1 MSKLILVRHGQSIW
15 NLENRFTGWY
25 DVELSENGI
34 LEAQKAGEL
43 LIAENINIDHAYTS
57 YLKRANNT
65 LKIILKNMSLENM
78 NIIRSWEFNERHYG
92 SLTGLNKAEMKDK
105 LGENQI
111 KIYRRSWDIAPPE
124 LEKNNDF
131 NPRSDKIYNNI
142 DSRFIPNTE
151 SLKDTYNRVIPYF
164 DLNIKTKIIDG
175 KNIIIA
181 AHGNSLRALC
191 KKLFNISNDKINEL
205 EIPTGNPLVINLD
218 AGLKVL
224 NAVYLDGNRKQKLII
239 NQ

>member
-43 LIAENINIDHAYTS
+43 LIAENIYIDHAYTS

-92 SLTGLNKAEMKDK
+92 SLTGLNKAEMKEK